1 MEELQAQIQELSDNI
16 DNTVSDISDSIDSL
30 STTQDDHEQRLT
42 DTEEKSGQLE
52 FPLTQDT
59 IDLIK
64 QCFPTGTATLLNGSV
79 TISDQN
85 ISATSIVMITVSAK
99 SGTQG
104 ILAYAATQGGMVVT
118 STSATDNSTF
128 NYVVSS

>member
-1 MEELQAQIQELSDNI
+1 MEEIEAQIQELSDNI
-16 DNTVSDISDSIDSL
+16 DNTVSDISDSLDSL

-64 QCFPTGTATLLNGSV
+64 QCFPTGTATLSSGSV

-85 ISATSIVMITVSAK
+85 ISANSIVVITVSGV

-104 ILAYAATQGGMVVT
+104 NISYSASQGGMVVT

-128 NYVVSS
+128 NYVVFS